1 MAERSM
7 SWALIEETGI
17 LTVTHKDVSPEK
29 AVDFDLNL
37 IFEDFKEL
45 EHVQKQVIAYGVKQ
59 RLSDKTAKNSDE
71 KLTVN
76 ERIVTMS
83 NIWNRLSVDRIFKS
97 AVGDKNTLSKKLESG
112 IAEGKIPV
120 TPELLEALR
129 KMGVKC

>member
-7 SWALIEETGI
+7 SWALVEETGI

-29 AVDFDLNL
+29 AVDFDLCL

-97 AVGDKNTLSKKLESG
+97 ATGDKNTLSKKLESG

>member
-1 MAERSM
+1 MADRTM
-7 SWALIEETGI
+7 SWALVEATGI
-17 LTVTHKDVSPEK
+17 LTVTHKDVTPDKE
-29 AVDFDLNL
+29 VDFDLNL
-37 IFEDFKEL
+37 IFEDFKDL
-45 EHVQKQVIAYGVKQ
+45 EPVQKQIIAYGVKQ
-59 RLSDKTAKNSDE
+59 RLSDKTAKNTDE

-83 NIWNRLSVDRIFKS
+83 NIWNRMSVDRIFKS
-97 AVGDKNTLSKKLESG
+97 ATGDKNTLGKKLESG

>member
-7 SWALIEETGI
+7 SWALVEETGI

-97 AVGDKNTLSKKLESG
+97 ATGDKNTLGKKLAEG
-112 IAEGKIPV
+112 IAEGKVPV
-120 TPELLEALR
+120 TPELLEVLR
-129 KMGVKC
+129 SMGVKC

>member
-7 SWALIEETGI
+7 SWALVEETGI
-17 LTVTHKDVSPEK
+17 LTVTHKDVNPEK

-97 AVGDKNTLSKKLESG
+97 ATGDKNTLGKKLESG

-120 TPELLEALR
+120 TPELLEVLR

>member
-7 SWALIEETGI
+7 SWALVEETGV